1 MDSLDDIPAE
11 LLDDEAVRFIA
22 GRHNLPAREL
32 LASFMRHEE
41 TEDEQHLLE
50 ENEVEILRGL
60 VGRCHRPT
68 RKHNIS

>member
-22 GRHNLPAREL
+22 GRHNLHVREM
-32 LASFMRHEE
+32 LACFMRHE
-41 TEDEQHLLE
+41 DSAEQLRLE
-50 ENEVEILRGL
+50 ENEIEILRRL

-68 RKHNIS
+68 HKHNIS